1 MPKTEVTTYERIC
14 MSPPKK
20 KITIEKKDIIERVG
34 GIFMAASSPYFGI
47 APFGLGFMTLER
59 RLSLKALI
67 SAVSIFLGSLLMWD
81 KLLIVRYAM
90 ATVIYLMALFVLE
103 KDVSLNCKTAPIV
116 MSSSL
121 ALVDIAIGYIRGYS
135 FIWALNLVYEI
146 TGIFLGSYAMEKGK
160 NVIRSKRLFSR
171 NLTGDEKVSL
181 IFIGALLF
189 LSVKN
194 FDFIDGFSLANALAG
209 VLILGAA
216 RSLGATQTAAL
227 GLVLGMLCGIETDYF
242 LPFMGAFG
250 FCSLCTGVVAKKGKV
265 WAVISLLIADAI
277 VIVYVNG
284 AMRDMLSIY
293 EIIVAAAAFSAV
305 PDKAYDRFGRLF
317 KIKNPDSATI
327 RKIKGSLIL
336 RLKAVST
343 SFSSLGETMSK
354 LSKNEEEELGED
366 IAVVFDKTAEKVC
379 AKCQRGGLCWGR
391 EFNSTYRSFLKLM
404 ESIDQSGEVNE
415 EQVNDAFYNK
425 CKNVSSL
432 TGTLNNQLSIYRLN
446 HSWQKRIGES
456 QLAVYQQIAGVSK
469 IINELAREI
478 NEDINYDSLMA
489 SELKLRIESRG
500 IKVRDINVIKN
511 RDKKIRVEMSIRRT
525 DFKTRGKG
533 VIRTVVSSAIGKD
546 VNIYK
551 IREDGDYVMIMIDES
566 EIFEIEQGYARAGA
580 SEESGDNFRCFMPGG
595 GKFVMTLSD
604 GMGTG
609 KRASLESQAIVELLD
624 SFLRAGFD
632 KHTAVRLINSI
643 MVLKSENDS
652 FATLDMCI
660 IDLHTGEVEFIKT
673 GAEPSFIKQ
682 GRNVETVRAAS
693 LPVGL
698 MPEMEV
704 STFARKVKEGDTI
717 VMITDGVETKEG
729 GDKWIKGFM
738 ESISPTS
745 ANDLAQKLLDRAIKE
760 SGGKPYDDMTVISL
774 KVRKK
779 SA

>member
-1 MPKTEVTTYERIC
+1 MQNTELMTYERIVQN
-14 MSPPKK
+14 SPDKK
-20 KITIEKKDIIERVG
+20 ERVYKKDILERIF
-34 GIFMAASSPYFGI
+34 GIFMGAASPYFGI
-47 APFGLGFMTLER
+47 APFGLGFMTLEK

-67 SAVSIFLGSLLMWD
+67 SASAIFLGSLLMLD

-90 ATVIYLMALFVLE
+90 ATIIYLMALFVLE
-103 KDVSLNCKTAPIV
+103 KDISLSRKSAPVV

-121 ALVDIAIGYIRGYS
+121 ALVDLTIGYIRGYS
-135 FIWALNLVYEI
+135 FIWALNLLYEI
-146 TGIFLGSYAMEKGK
+146 AGIFLGSYTMEKGK
-160 NVIRSKRLFSR
+160 NILRGKRLFSR
-171 NLTGDEKVSL
+171 NLSVEEKLSV

-189 LSVKN
+189 LSVKSI
-194 FDFIDGFSLANALAG
+194 DFIDGFSLANALAAF
-209 VLILGAA
+209 LILGAA
-216 RSLGATQTAAL
+216 RSLGASMTAAV
-227 GLVLGMLCGIETDYF
+227 GIGLGMLCGIETDYF

-250 FCSLCTGVVAKKGKV
+250 FCSLLTGAVAKKGKV
-265 WAVISLLIADAI
+265 WAIVALLISDAI

-284 AMRDMLSIY
+284 AMRDMISIY
-293 EIIVAAAAFSAV
+293 EIIVASAAFSAV
-305 PDKAYDRFGRLF
+305 PDKGYDRFGRLF
-317 KIKNPDSATI
+317 KIKNPDSAII
-327 RKIKGSLIL
+327 RKIKGGLIL
-336 RLKAVST
+336 RLKSIST

-354 LSKNEEEELGED
+354 LSKNEEEEQNED
-366 IAVVFDKTAEKVC
+366 IAIVFDKAADKIC
-379 AKCQRGGLCWGR
+379 SKCIRSTVCWGK
-391 EFNSTYRSFLKLM
+391 EFNNTYRNFFKVLDKV
-404 ESIDQSGEVNE
+404 DHSGEVKE
-415 EQVNDAFYNK
+415 CHINDAFLSK
-425 CKNVSSL
+425 CKNASNL
-432 TGTLNNQLSIYRLN
+432 ATELNNQLSIYRIN
-446 HSWQKRIGES
+446 HSWQKRLTDS
-456 QLAVYQQIAGVSK
+456 RQAAYQQIAGVSK

-478 NEDINYDSLMA
+478 NEDINYDGLLA
-489 SELKLRIESRG
+489 NELKMRIESKG
-500 IKVRDINVIKN
+500 IKVRDINVIRN
-511 RDKKIRVEMSIRRT
+511 RDRKTRVEMSVRET
-525 DFKTRGKG
+525 DFNTRGKG
-533 VIRTVVSSAIGKD
+533 VIRGAVSSAVGSD

-580 SEESGDNFRCFMPGG
+580 SEESGDNFKCFMPGG
-595 GKFVMTLSD
+595 GKFVITLSD

-738 ESISPTS
+738 ESVNPTS
-745 ANDLAQKLLDRAIKE
+745 ATDLAQRLLERAIE
-760 SGGKPYDDMTVISL
+760 EMGGKPYDDMTVISL
-774 KVRKK
+774 KIRKK
-779 SA
+779 TA